1 MRYGWKRLILIDT
14 NIFLELLLGQSKA
27 EDCAKLLNRVSKG
40 EIEAVVTR
48 FTIHAVEAVVN
59 NGNLISDFL
68 RNIENSLGLSVYVT
82 SISEETAI
90 SILMSKINR
99 DFDDTLQY
107 FVAKMLGAESI
118 VSFDKH
124 FDGLDIQRKE
134 PKDYL

>member
-1 MRYGWKRLILIDT
+1 M
-14 NIFLELLLGQSKA
+14 
-27 EDCAKLLNRVSKG
+27 
-40 EIEAVVTR
+40 
-48 FTIHAVEAVVN
+48 VN
-59 NGNLISDFL
+59 NGNLIADFL
-68 RNIENSLGLSVYVT
+68 RNIENSLGLSVYET

-107 FVAKMLGAESI
+107 FVAKILGAESI
-118 VSFDKH
+118 VSFDNH

>member
-1 MRYGWKRLILIDT
+1 
-14 NIFLELLLGQSKA
+14 
-27 EDCAKLLNRVSKG
+27 
-40 EIEAVVTR
+40 
-48 FTIHAVEAVVN
+48 VVN

-134 PKDYL
+134 SKDYL